1 MKTAAGAVDPHRRRV
16 PRAYCIFGQD
26 RFLFVA
32 SERTSL
38 IFVYD
43 AADPLNPIFKQALP
57 AAMAPEGVLAIPS
70 RKLLV
75 VASQMRG

>member
-1 MKTAAGAVDPHRRRV
+1 MIDIEDESPAHIASS
-16 PRAYCIFGQD
+16 
-26 RFLFVA
+26 FLFVA